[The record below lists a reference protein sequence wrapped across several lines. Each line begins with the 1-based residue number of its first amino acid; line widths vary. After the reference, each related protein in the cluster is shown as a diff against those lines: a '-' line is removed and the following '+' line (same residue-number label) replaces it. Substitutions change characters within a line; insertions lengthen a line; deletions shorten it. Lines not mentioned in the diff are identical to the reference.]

1 MAAFALSVL
10 LGIMSAFFG
19 ALTSI
24 LAKQIL
30 KTVQTR
36 DFLTINFLLLFITL
50 LPFAPLGFQ
59 ISFKAKAVAIII
71 LAASIDAL
79 GNYLFFK
86 SFEHNDAVTA
96 STLIGLSPIFTLFFA
111 PILSPQ
117 GFKLQVIQALGIV
130 VIVIGI
136 TLVSQYSLSISS
148 ITRPTSKRDR
158 RLIFPSLTAII
169 FGGNV
174 YLIKYLFDQHYANP
188 YSYYLFRVL
197 MITLITYFIFNPNH
211 RWLSPKNLYVTW
223 GRALCVL
230 AQWMLLLYA
239 LKVGNPAVVKAI
251 SDSSPLF
258 VVLIVLFLFKEKPSR
273 KTIFGSLLITL
284 GILMISLFSTY

>member
-1 MAAFALSVL
+1 MPPFVLSVL

-30 KTVQTR
+30 KTVRTQ
-36 DFLTINFLLLFITL
+36 DFLTINFLVLFMTL

-59 ISFKAKAVAIII
+59 ISYEAKAIATII

-86 SFEHNDAVTA
+86 SFELNDAVTA
-96 STLIGLSPIFTLFFA
+96 STLISLSPIFTLFLA
-111 PILSPQ
+111 PVLSPNS
-117 GFKLQVIQALGIV
+117 FNLQVIQTLGIV
-130 VIVIGI
+130 IIVIGI
-136 TLVSQYSLSISS
+136 TLVSRYSSPDSLVMS
-148 ITRPTSKRDR
+148 PTSKRLR
-158 RLIFPSLTAII
+158 GLIFPSLTAVI

-174 YLIKYLFDQHYANP
+174 HLIKYLFNQHYANP

-197 MITLITYFIFNPNH
+197 MISLITYAIFNPDH
-211 RWLSPKNLYVTW
+211 RWMTSKNLYITW
-223 GRALCVL
+223 VRALCVL
-230 AQWMLLLYA
+230 AQWMLLLHA
-239 LKVGNPAVVKAI
+239 LKIGDPAIVKAV

-258 VVLIVLFLFKEKPSR
+258 VILIVLFLFKEKLSR

-284 GILMISLFSTY
+284 GILMVSLFPAY